1 MRIQIRFVRAW
12 SHFKLAKKFEACI
25 KTWCVRVPWKF
36 FVSSFEAHNAA
47 HFPKLRYD
55 FSWFDR
61 RERRRLR
68 NRISGGKKRCLITSS
83 SVNSMETQLRIRA
96 AVYPLPPPPLSLAL
110 SFFPP
115 PSISLTIS
123 MSIASRISKPEA
135 RYSVHGVRK
144 VAFIRRA
151 NFINPRKKFPLPWIV
166 EQNF

>member
-1 MRIQIRFVRAW
+1 MRIQIRFIRAW

-25 KTWCVRVPWKF
+25 KTWYVRVPWKF
-36 FVSSFEAHNAA
+36 FTRFIIRSSQGRPFSKTAIWFLVIRPQGAEATSQSHFRWQETVLNYFIVGKFNGNTITNSRSRVS
-47 HFPKLRYD
+47 
-55 FSWFDR
+55 
-61 RERRRLR
+61 
-68 NRISGGKKRCLITSS
+68 
-83 SVNSMETQLRIRA
+83 
-96 AVYPLPPPPLSLAL
+96 PPSLLSLSL

>member
-25 KTWCVRVPWKF
+25 KTWYVRVPWKF
-36 FVSSFEAHNAA
+36 FVSSFEAHKAA

-96 AVYPLPPPPLSLAL
+96 AVYPLPPLSLSL
-110 SFFPP
+110 LFSSSFHLVNYLDEHRVSNLETGSSLLGPRCSEGGVY
-115 PSISLTIS
+115 PSS
-123 MSIASRISKPEA
+123 
-135 RYSVHGVRK
+135 
-144 VAFIRRA
+144 
-151 NFINPRKKFPLPWIV
+151 
-166 EQNF
+166 